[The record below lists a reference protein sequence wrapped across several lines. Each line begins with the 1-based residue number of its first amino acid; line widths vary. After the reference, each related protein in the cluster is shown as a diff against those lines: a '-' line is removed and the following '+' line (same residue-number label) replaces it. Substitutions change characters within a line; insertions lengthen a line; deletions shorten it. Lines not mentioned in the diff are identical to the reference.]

1 MNWVLTIGEIV
12 GTVLGGVVM
21 DTYGGVAMYRAAA
34 AVVAATA
41 VMYYCVAGAGSGS
54 PPSAAKGLCLSRQ
67 AVPRAAA
74 GA

>member
-1 MNWVLTIGEIV
+1 
-12 GTVLGGVVM
+12 M

-54 PPSAAKGLCLSRQ
+54 PPSAAKGLCPSRQ